1 MTEKGLTMT
10 HRLIGIAIT
19 ISIIIAGICLAAGCC
34 YIYFS
39 EDMTY
44 SRIAVAD
51 VFEVICLPVY
61 ICLFL
66 VVLGFLAELLLPNA
80 IKAKSKAPISSEN
93 TVNVILKKR
102 DILTFDDGILAV
114 HYREKGK
121 RTVNSIIMLILT
133 VIACTVFFIYA
144 LNGSNF
150 DNVDINGS
158 VISAFYVL
166 IPCLAVPFL
175 FYLYLLIDKERG
187 YRRELSII
195 KSASEKG
202 NAKCEY
208 KPKFENFDIFAH
220 TVGRFFE
227 TAFSGK
233 PLIAVRIVIIAV
245 ALLCLAF
252 GLIFGGTADVF
263 TKASNICTECIGLG

>member
-1 MTEKGLTMT
+1 MTEKGSLRL
-10 HRLIGIAIT
+10 HRIIDIFVAIT
-19 ISIIIAGICLAAGCC
+19 IVLAGICLALGCC

-39 EDMTY
+39 ADLTY
-44 SRIAVAD
+44 SREAVAD
-51 VFEVICLPVY
+51 VFEIICLPVY
-61 ICLFL
+61 LCLFF

-80 IKAKSKAPISSEN
+80 KPKSKAAISSEN
-93 TVNVILKKR
+93 TVNIILKKR
-102 DILTFDDGILAV
+102 NISTFDDGILAV

-121 RTVNSIIMLILT
+121 RTVNSMIMLILT
-133 VIACTVFFIYA
+133 VIACSVFFTYA
-144 LNGSNF
+144 LDGDNF

-158 VISAFYVL
+158 VISALCVL

-187 YRRELSII
+187 YKRELTAL
-195 KSASEKG
+195 KAVSEKSD
-202 NAKCEY
+202 AKCEY

-227 TAFSGK
+227 NAFSGK
-233 PLIAVRIVIIAV
+233 PLIAVRIAIITA